1 MKKKICFSETL
12 LVSCMHNKI
21 IQPPLNK
28 NPESSAEFESEEI
41 HGESLDEEQQ
51 KSVTPIPSDDDF
63 FFYFYDKKLP
73 DKDKPTE
80 YDNLMNINGIP
91 TLNPNRK
98 KVRCTCSKDNW
109 KAVCTCGAPSVDE
122 LPPVPDVLSTS
133 SESELS
139 EDVDIY
145 DRKKAKQCR
154 CSSTGT
160 IMDECKCGAELDKL
174 KRKSLPKIKR
184 ITIDVPEAS
193 STEEGSLKKGT
204 YSLSEERTYSLSGEG
219 TLSLTTQSSLSV
231 VTSSE
236 MSEENSSPVKS
247 LSLTT
252 ESSLSILTPDE
263 TSEETESLAKM
274 SEISFTLDDFGE
286 CLKTLITPENC
297 TTSGGKLIIYFI
309 FHYALKIFYVVIS
322 NIVVYE
328 MMSLVDLLCSFFIK

>member
-12 LVSCMHNKI
+12 LVSCMHNKK
-21 IQPPLNK
+21 IQPPVNK
-28 NPESSAEFESEEI
+28 NIESSAELVSEEI
-41 HGESLDEEQQ
+41 NGESFEEEELQ

-91 TLNPNRK
+91 SLNPNRK

-109 KAVCTCGAPSVDE
+109 KAVCTCGNPSKDE
-122 LPPVPDVLSTS
+122 LLPVPDVLSMS

-139 EDVDIY
+139 EEVDIY
-145 DRKKAKQCR
+145 DRKKVRQCR

-160 IMDECKCGAELDKL
+160 IMDECKCGAELDRL

-193 STEEGSLKKGT
+193 STNEGSLEKA
-204 YSLSEERTYSLSGEG
+204 TYSLSGEE

-231 VTSSE
+231 VTRSE
-236 MSEENSSPVKS
+236 MSEENSSPVRT
-247 LSLTT
+247 LSFTT

-263 TSEETESLAKM
+263 TGEETESSVKM
-274 SEISFTLDDFGE
+274 PEISFTLDDFGE
-286 CLKTLITPENC
+286 CMKTLITPENC
-297 TTSGGKLIIYFI
+297 VTSGGKLII
-309 FHYALKIFYVVIS
+309 
-322 NIVVYE
+322 
-328 MMSLVDLLCSFFIK
+328 